1 MEWKSE
7 WLMMSG
13 ESTEP
18 MEEVSL
24 IGLGESEMGFCHD
37 SAPNDRVPHY
47 PAPHDSVPA

>member
-1 MEWKSE
+1 
-7 WLMMSG
+7 MMSG

-24 IGLGESEMGFCHD
+24 IGLGEPESESEMGFCHD